1 MKAIIIA
8 AGNSSRLEGIA
19 KDLPKGLLK
28 IGQKSI
34 IQRQIDFYRKNDINE
49 IIIVT
54 GPNSEKFNFE
64 NVIYVHDD
72 NHDKHDVLGSL
83 MAAREFMKEGFIMS
97 YSDIIFE
104 EEILKEILKFNG
116 KIGIALDFN
125 WREKYVGRTNHPL
138 SEADNVLMQSGKIV
152 KTKKFLENDLKENIY
167 EFLPIIILSQDGANI
182 FIKRFEELEKTHEGK
197 FHEMESLDKAVL
209 TDMLQELIDLGVE
222 ISPIKISNKWC
233 EIDTQQDFEIAK
245 NVFSQ
250 EG

>member
-1 MKAIIIA
+1 MKAIIVA
-8 AGNSSRLEGIA
+8 AGNSSRLGGIT
-19 KDLPKGLLK
+19 KEIPKGLLE
-28 IGQKSI
+28 INGKSI
-34 IQRQIDFYRKNDINE
+34 IQRQIEIYKKNGINDI
-49 IIIVT
+49 IIIT
-54 GPNSEKFNFE
+54 GPNSDKFNFK
-64 NVIYVHDD
+64 NVIYVYDD

-152 KTKKFLENDLKENIY
+152 KTKKFIENGTKENIY

-182 FIKRFEELEKTHEGK
+182 FVKRFEELEKTHEGK
-197 FHEMESLDKAVL
+197 FHETEYLEKAVL
-209 TDMLQELIDLGVE
+209 TDMLQELLDLGVD
-222 ISPIKISNKWC
+222 IDPIKISNKWC
-233 EIDTQQDFEIAK
+233 EIDTEQDLERAK
-245 NVFSQ
+245 NEFSQ
-250 EG
+250 ER